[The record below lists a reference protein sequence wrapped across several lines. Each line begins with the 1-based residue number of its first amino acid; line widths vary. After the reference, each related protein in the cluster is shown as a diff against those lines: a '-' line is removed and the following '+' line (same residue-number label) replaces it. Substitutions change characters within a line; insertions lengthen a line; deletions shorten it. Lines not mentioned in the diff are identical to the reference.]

1 MSNLS
6 SYSHADMAYASGKS
20 GAANPVL
27 AKLYLS
33 HGICTEA
40 MGSLPSEDRAGLCDD
55 VTYLIETA
63 DRSTDREM
71 ATDILLSLLR
81 HAEKHLRQAIAERL
95 SVLEKAPL
103 RLILQFIND
112 DIDVA
117 RPVLK
122 NSPALNDLD
131 LLYIIQSRDS
141 LFWQAIAERRNLG
154 ENVVETLVDTK
165 DVVTAK
171 NLIENKDVIFS
182 DYALGKIAKLAG
194 DTDLLND
201 CLIHRSQNS
210 RGDFA
215 RKIYAYAGEA
225 LKNLLV
231 EKCGPLPKEVARK
244 LDEVLMEF
252 GEPTPHHFMP
262 SLSMLKAAELFMEQG
277 KINKTLMLNTLKR
290 GQIAS
295 FIAQFSKFTQ
305 LPVAVVI
312 AMLQQKSGRSLAIAS
327 KANDIDKNDFLM
339 IFNFTRKIMGEDYLS
354 ASHVATTLAYYDRI
368 TPDIAKRLMKRSKY

>member
-6 SYSHADMAYASGKS
+6 YSSADMAFKS
-20 GAANPVL
+20 GAVNPVL

-33 HGICTEA
+33 HGIRAEA
-40 MGSLPSEDRAGLCDD
+40 MTSLPSEDRAGLCDD

-63 DRSTDREM
+63 DRATDREM

-81 HAEKHLRQAIAERL
+81 HAEMHLKQAIAERL
-95 SVLEKAPL
+95 SVLDKAPL

-117 RPVLK
+117 KSVLK
-122 NSPALNDLD
+122 NSSVLNDLD

-141 LFWQAIAERRNLG
+141 PFWQAIAARQNLG

-165 DVVTAK
+165 DVATAK
-171 NLIENKDVIFS
+171 TLVENPTVIFS
-182 DYALGKIAKLAG
+182 DYALGKIAKIAN
-194 DTDLLND
+194 DTDMLND
-201 CLIHRSQNS
+201 CLINRSQTM

-225 LKNLLV
+225 LKQLMT
-231 EKCGPLPKEVARK
+231 EQCGSLSKDVARK
-244 LDEVLMEF
+244 MDEVLKEF
-252 GEPTPHHFMP
+252 AEPTPHHFMP
-262 SLSMLKAAELFMEQG
+262 SQSMFKAAELFMEQG
-277 KINKTLMLNTLKR
+277 KLTQTLMLNTLKR

-312 AMLQQKSGRSLAIAS
+312 AMLQQKSGRGLAIAC
-327 KANDIDKNDFLM
+327 KANDISKNDFLM

-354 ASHVATTLAYYDRI
+354 ASHVSSALVYYDRMS
-368 TPDIAKRLMKRSKY
+368 PDVAKRLMKRTAH